1 MSQGFFFMQ
10 TASTV
15 QCLGNMTAS
24 FILHMLITFTE
35 YQLDLITV
43 QKSCVH
49 DYTFLHDTNFEV
61 WKMADV
67 SVEWLI
73 HTVIQAL

>member
-1 MSQGFFFMQ
+1 MSWSHDCQLHI
-10 TASTV
+10 AHANNLYRISTRSDN
-15 QCLGNMTAS
+15 CSKEL
-24 FILHMLITFTE
+24 
-35 YQLDLITV
+35 
-43 QKSCVH
+43 C